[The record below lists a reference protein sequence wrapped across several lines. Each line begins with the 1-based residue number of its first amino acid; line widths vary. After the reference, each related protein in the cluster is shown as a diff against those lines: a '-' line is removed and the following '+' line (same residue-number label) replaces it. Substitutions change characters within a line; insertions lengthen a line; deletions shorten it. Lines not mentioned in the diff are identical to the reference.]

1 MAIEPITRFLLAV
14 GAILLVSHFCG
25 EVLRRVGQ
33 PAVLGEIV
41 GGLLLG
47 PSVLGL
53 IWPAGGAWLFSSEV
67 LSHLDRAA
75 QLGLV
80 VFMFLLGCELRTDRI
95 ERKSLVGAVVVGGMG
110 LPFVAGIGVAFASS
124 SVLAGAGAPKAGFV
138 LFFALALAITA
149 MPVLARILVDLK
161 IERTGLG
168 ALSLT
173 SAAIGD
179 GIAWLTLTLILV
191 GTGVH
196 GGGSVLTTAILA
208 VTLVVVTQLVVRRV
222 LAKLVTR
229 IESDKVMTVVL
240 LVGAIGFAVLTQML
254 GLHALLGAFLFGTAV
269 PRDCPVV
276 ERISEQLRGFT
287 VVVLLPLFF
296 ALVGLSTSIGLLG
309 ADVSHWL
316 LFAGVLVVAQLT
328 KLLGAGGAARLAGLP
343 GRQAIQLGT
352 LMNCRGVTELVVATI
367 GLKHGL
373 VNQLGFTILVL
384 VAVVTTA
391 ITGPVMRVL
400 IRRENTETVGNQED
414 VPPRDRLSRSVSE

>member
-1 MAIEPITRFLLAV
+1 MAVEPITRFLLAV

-25 EVLRRVGQ
+25 EVLRRLGQ
-33 PAVLGEIV
+33 PPVLGEIV

-53 IWPAGGAWLFSSEV
+53 IWPAGGAWLFSPEV
-67 LSHLDRAA
+67 LSSLDKAA

-95 ERKSLVGAVVVGGMG
+95 ERKSLVGAVVLGGMG
-110 LPFVAGIGVAFASS
+110 LPFAAGIGVAFAAS
-124 SVLAGAGAPKAGFV
+124 SVLAGDGAPKAGFV

-149 MPVLARILVDLK
+149 LPVLARILVDLK

-179 GIAWLTLTLILV
+179 GVAWLTLTLILV
-191 GTGVH
+191 GTGLT
-196 GGGSVLTTAILA
+196 GGGSIVTTAILA
-208 VTLVVVTQLVVRRV
+208 VVLVVVTHLVVRRV

-229 IESDKVMTVVL
+229 IESDKVMTVLL

-269 PRDCPVV
+269 PRDSPVV

-309 ADVSHWL
+309 SDLSHWL
-316 LFAGVLVVAQLT
+316 LFLGVLVVAQLT
-328 KLLGAGGAARLAGLP
+328 KFIGAGGAARLAGLP
-343 GRQAIQLGT
+343 GRQAFQLGA
-352 LMNCRGVTELVVATI
+352 LMNCRGVTELVIATI
-367 GLKHGL
+367 GLKYGL

-391 ITGPVMRVL
+391 VTGPLMRL
-400 IRRENTETVGNQED
+400 LMRREKVPAKPEVFEIVGN
-414 VPPRDRLSRSVSE
+414 

>member
-25 EVLRRVGQ
+25 EVLRRIGQ
-33 PAVLGEIV
+33 PPVLGEIV

-53 IWPAGGAWLFSSEV
+53 IWPSAGAWLFPADV
-67 LSHLDRAA
+67 LSSLDRAA

-95 ERKSLVGAVVVGGMG
+95 ERKSLVGAVVLGGMG
-110 LPFVAGIGVAFASS
+110 LPFAAGIGVAFAAA
-124 SVLAGAGAPKAGFV
+124 SVLAGADAPKAGYV

-149 MPVLARILVDLK
+149 LPVLARILVDLDLD
-161 IERTGLG
+161 RTGLG

-191 GTGVH
+191 GIGQH
-196 GGGSVLTTAILA
+196 GGGNVVMTAILA
-208 VTLVVVTQLVVRRV
+208 VVLVVFTQLVVRRI
-222 LAKLVTR
+222 LGRLVTR
-229 IESDKVMTVVL
+229 IESDKVMTVLL

-276 ERISEQLRGFT
+276 ERISAQLRGFT

-309 ADVSHWL
+309 TDLSHWL
-316 LFAGVLVVAQLT
+316 LFAGILVVAQLT
-328 KLLGAGGAARLAGLP
+328 KFIGAGGAARLAGLP

-367 GLKHGL
+367 GLKYGL

-391 ITGPVMRVL
+391 VTGPLMRFL
-400 IRRENTETVGNQED
+400 TRREKAASKPEVFEIVGN
-414 VPPRDRLSRSVSE
+414 

>member
-1 MAIEPITRFLLAV
+1 MAVEPITRFLLAV

-25 EVLRRVGQ
+25 EVLRRAGQ
-33 PAVLGEIV
+33 PPVLGEIV

-53 IWPAGGAWLFSSEV
+53 IWPSGGAWLFAPEV
-67 LSHLDRAA
+67 LSNLDRAA

-95 ERKSLVGAVVVGGMG
+95 ERKSLVGAVVLGGMG
-110 LPFVAGIGVAFASS
+110 LPFAAGIGVAFAAS

-196 GGGSVLTTAILA
+196 GSGNVVTTAILA
-208 VTLVVVTQLVVRRV
+208 VALVVGTQLVVRRV
-222 LAKLVTR
+222 LSRLVTR
-229 IESDKVMTVVL
+229 IESEKVMTVLL

-269 PRDCPVV
+269 PRDCPLV

-309 ADVSHWL
+309 TDVSHWL

-328 KLLGAGGAARLAGLP
+328 KFLGAGGAARLAGLP

-367 GLKHGL
+367 GLKYGL

-391 ITGPVMRVL
+391 ITGPLMRFL
-400 IRRENTETVGNQED
+400 IRREISEVIGNQED
-414 VPPRDRLSRSVSE
+414 VPPRERLSRSVSE

>member
-25 EVLRRVGQ
+25 EVLRRIGQ
-33 PAVLGEIV
+33 PPVLGEIV

-53 IWPAGGAWLFSSEV
+53 IWPSAGAWLFTADV
-67 LSHLDRAA
+67 LSSLDRAA

-95 ERKSLVGAVVVGGMG
+95 ERKSLVGAVVLGGMG
-110 LPFVAGIGVAFASS
+110 LPFAAGIGVAFAAS
-124 SVLAGAGAPKAGFV
+124 SVLAGADAPKTGYV

-149 MPVLARILVDLK
+149 LPVLARILVDLDLD
-161 IERTGLG
+161 RTGLG

-179 GIAWLTLTLILV
+179 GVAWLTLTLILV
-191 GTGVH
+191 GIGQH
-196 GGGSVLTTAILA
+196 GDGNVVMTAILA
-208 VTLVVVTQLVVRRV
+208 VVLVVFTHLVVRRI
-222 LAKLVTR
+222 LGRLVTR
-229 IESDKVMTVVL
+229 IESDKVLTVLL
-240 LVGAIGFAVLTQML
+240 LVGAIGFAVLTQLL

-269 PRDCPVV
+269 PRDCPAV
-276 ERISEQLRGFT
+276 ERISAQLRGFT

-309 ADVSHWL
+309 ADLSHWL
-316 LFAGVLVVAQLT
+316 LFAGILVVAQLT
-328 KLLGAGGAARLAGLP
+328 KFIGAGGAARLAGLP

-367 GLKHGL
+367 GLKYGL

-391 ITGPVMRVL
+391 ITGPLMRFL
-400 IRRENTETVGNQED
+400 GRREKAAAKPEIFEIVGN
-414 VPPRDRLSRSVSE
+414 